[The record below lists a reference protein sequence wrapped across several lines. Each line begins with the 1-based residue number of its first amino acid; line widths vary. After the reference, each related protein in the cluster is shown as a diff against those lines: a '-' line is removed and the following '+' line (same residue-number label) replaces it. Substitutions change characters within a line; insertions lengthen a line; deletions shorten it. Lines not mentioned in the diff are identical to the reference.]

1 MRPGCCSK
9 LKAAVPPALE
19 LDSVDPETTGFR
31 SYYTELPHSQL
42 CAEYPASMSLVWK
55 QQLPAAVH
63 APSMIG
69 LRKILEL
76 KTKEEMH

>member
-1 MRPGCCSK
+1 
-9 LKAAVPPALE
+9 
-19 LDSVDPETTGFR
+19 
-31 SYYTELPHSQL
+31 
-42 CAEYPASMSLVWK
+42 MSLVWK